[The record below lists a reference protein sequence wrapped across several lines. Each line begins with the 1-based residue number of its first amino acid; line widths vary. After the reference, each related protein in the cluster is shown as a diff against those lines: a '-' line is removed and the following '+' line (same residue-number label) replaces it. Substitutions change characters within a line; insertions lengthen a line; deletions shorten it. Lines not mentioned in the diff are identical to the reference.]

1 MLKFVI
7 MVSELH
13 QLDEKLWVYPCDNKS
28 DTPQPNVGILCTD
41 TQTILIDA
49 GNSPRQARHV
59 MGNLASLGAPPVTYL
74 IYTHH
79 HWDHTFGGMGYSV
92 PNVVAHEDCLTIL
105 KDYAQQQ
112 WNATT
117 LREEVYE
124 NPLLDERNK
133 RIQDAVDDWRGFRIV
148 PPTIAFSTSFTIYL
162 DGITLDLFHVGG
174 EHASDSIVIAV
185 QELDFVFIADC
196 FYPMTSYA
204 HEDEGSPL
212 EFARFEALLDSG
224 YERFLTGHD
233 ANVYGVK
240 DLKKLMRA
248 FQQRE
253 V

>member
-1 MLKFVI
+1 MLKSVI

-13 QLDEKLWVYPCDNKS
+13 QLDEKLWLYPCDPQS
-28 DTPQPNVGILCTD
+28 ETPQPNVGILCTD

-92 PNVVAHEDCLTIL
+92 PNVVAHEECLMIL
-105 KDYAQQQ
+105 QEYAQRQ

-124 NPLLDERNK
+124 NPLLNERNT
-133 RIQDAVDDWRGFRIV
+133 RIHEAVDDWRGFRIV
-148 PPTIAFSTSFTIYL
+148 PPTIAFSTSLTIYL
-162 DGITLDLFHVGG
+162 DGVTLDLFHVGG

-185 QELDFVFIADC
+185 QELGFAFVGDC

-204 HEDEGSPL
+204 QEGEVSPL
-212 EFARFEALLDSG
+212 EVTRFDMLMDSD
-224 YERFLTGHD
+224 YDRFLTGHD
-233 ANVYGVK
+233 SKVYGII